1 MSGIFTYPPASLS
14 LHAADRSSL
23 SHGYTYGEALVNTL
37 ISNFIMR
44 GNLLTPGNYLPT
56 GRTLKH
62 PVLEEALLGFNLLS
76 V

>member
-1 MSGIFTYPPASLS
+1 
-14 LHAADRSSL
+14 
-23 SHGYTYGEALVNTL
+23 
-37 ISNFIMR
+37 MR